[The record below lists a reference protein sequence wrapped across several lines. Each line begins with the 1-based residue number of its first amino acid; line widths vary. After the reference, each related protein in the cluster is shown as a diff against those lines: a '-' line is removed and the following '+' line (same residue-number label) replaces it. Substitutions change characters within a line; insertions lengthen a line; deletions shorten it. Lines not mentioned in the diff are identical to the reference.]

1 MIKWDSTYDE
11 QVRAMSD
18 ADLLAAYQRT
28 LGEPGD
34 QDGDGLAAEIERRP
48 LDL

>member
-1 MIKWDSTYDE
+1 MIKWDSTYNE
-11 QVRAMSD
+11 QVRAMPD

-28 LGEPGD
+28 SDEAGD
-34 QDGDGLAAEIERRP
+34 QDGDGLLGEIERRP

>member
-18 ADLLAAYQRT
+18 ADLLTAYQRT
-28 LGEPGD
+28 SREPGD
-34 QDGDGLAAEIERRP
+34 QDGDCLLAEIGCRT
-48 LDL
+48 LDV